1 LVQTMAHQ
9 VLILIS
15 SDSSEYAE
23 EEDVGS
29 PVHSDAGSNPSVS
42 SSSWASSISGP
53 PVSSDSE
60 PVAYCQCKEGTLA
73 ECPTC
78 GSFFDLDTV
87 CPRC

>member
-1 LVQTMAHQ
+1 MAHQ
-9 VLILIS
+9 NVVVIS
-15 SDSSEYAE
+15 SDSSEYLG

-29 PVHSDAGSNPSVS
+29 PVQSDAESNPSVS
-42 SSSWASSISGP
+42 RSSWSSSISGP

-60 PVAYCQCKEGTLA
+60 SVAYCQCEEGTLV

-78 GSFFDLDTV
+78 GSFYDIDTI

>member
-1 LVQTMAHQ
+1 MALQNLV
-9 VLILIS
+9 VIS
-15 SDSSEYAE
+15 SNSSEYVE

-29 PVHSDAGSNPSVS
+29 PVHSNPSVS
-42 SSSWASSISGP
+42 WSSWASSISGP

-60 PVAYCQCKEGTLA
+60 SVAYCQCEEGTLA

-78 GSFFDLDTV
+78 GSFYDIDTI

>member
-1 LVQTMAHQ
+1 MAHQ
-9 VLILIS
+9 IVVVIS
-15 SDSSEYAE
+15 NDSSEYVE

-29 PVHSDAGSNPSVS
+29 PLHSDAGSNPSVS
-42 SSSWASSISGP
+42 RSSWSSSISGP

-60 PVAYCQCKEGTLA
+60 SIAYCQCEEDTLA

-78 GSFFDLDTV
+78 GSFYDIDTI

>member
-1 LVQTMAHQ
+1 MAHQ
-9 VLILIS
+9 IVVVIS
-15 SDSSEYAE
+15 SDSSEYVG

-29 PVHSDAGSNPSVS
+29 PVQSDAGSNPSVS
-42 SSSWASSISGP
+42 RSSWSSSISGP

-60 PVAYCQCKEGTLA
+60 SVAYCQCEEGTLA

-78 GSFFDLDTV
+78 RSFYDIDTI

>member
-1 LVQTMAHQ
+1 MAHEI
-9 VLILIS
+9 VVVIS
-15 SDSSEYAE
+15 SDSSEYVE

-29 PVHSDAGSNPSVS
+29 PIHSDAGSNPSVS
-42 SSSWASSISGP
+42 WSSWSSSISGP

-60 PVAYCQCKEGTLA
+60 LVAYCQCEEGTLA

-78 GSFFDLDTV
+78 GSFYDIDTI